1 MSSAA
6 VLLRDYKWDVDALVS
21 DYTDDPD
28 GTLASHNVTRPTAA
42 AERMEERIQH
52 FTRFSPPP
60 PRHLP
65 LEEGG

>member
-42 AERMEERIQH
+42 AELGACAG
-52 FTRFSPPP
+52 
-60 PRHLP
+60 PRVMSHTVLCA
-65 LEEGG
+65 